1 MNQPQLQS
9 VLYYIYVFSLFS
21 TVAHAMNM
29 ISRLWA
35 CLLYLMN
42 VSGSGSNL
50 ANNNLY
56 IMTRTVQKHIIEAE
70 EAMYVIEVEED
81 SRSRRRYV
89 CKYIFGSLFIP

>member
-1 MNQPQLQS
+1 MMNQPQLQS

-35 CLLYLMN
+35 RLLYLMN

-50 ANNNLY
+50 ANLVFKGVDHSRTNY
-56 IMTRTVQKHIIEAE
+56 MTHKKGRV
-70 EAMYVIEVEED
+70 D
-81 SRSRRRYV
+81 
-89 CKYIFGSLFIP
+89 